1 MGLFYWSEE
10 KVEKVYREGTAA
22 FEEKN
27 YAAALKLLTKA
38 AERIGGATYDLY
50 TPLLSIAVI
59 YFVLVFG
66 MTRLLKLFERR
77 LARSDNR

>member
-1 MGLFYWSEE
+1 MGLFDWSEE

-38 AERIGGATYDLY
+38 AERGRA
-50 TPLLSIAVI
+50 LSSS
-59 YFVLVFG
+59 FSPP
-66 MTRLLKLFERR
+66 RP
-77 LARSDNR
+77 S